1 MRRNGAR
8 CRQWVARGDR
18 VFPFPG
24 PDHPLPGRRS
34 SQNRACRIRVL
45 DGGEF
50 ILEAIE
56 GETSL
61 FVNGLPLSGRP
72 LRAGDEVR
80 LGDSLFIARGHERA
94 PATVLDA
101 CPVSLGRLAR
111 ARQLLEVPFDDA
123 VLYAE
128 EVDGLRAGHDLAKL
142 TRAVGALT
150 SVRGLAAI
158 DSALA
163 GFILGVVPAERV
175 AFIDCDGSALTVRSG
190 WSSAGNRPLEV
201 DAGIVKQA
209 CEQRTASIVEAGGRR
224 VLAGPMIA
232 FGRATGAAW
241 VEAAEGATALDQG
254 HLRLL
259 LVMTALA
266 AVAREESREAA
277 RLRESKER
285 LQAEINLEHNMVGR
299 SQPMRAL
306 FDRIARVAQTDA
318 TVLIRGE
325 SGTGKELVARA
336 VHRNS
341 ARATRPFVAINCAAL
356 TESLLESELFGHEKG
371 AFTGALGVKKGR
383 FELADG
389 GTLFLDEIGELPL
402 NLQAKLLR
410 ALQEREFERVGGTR
424 PVRVDVRLIAA
435 TNRDL
440 EAAIKSGAFRQDL
453 FYRLNVVSLTLPPL
467 RERSRICRCSP
478 TTSCASTRR
487 GAAGSRARSPPD
499 VVTRFLGYDWPGNVR
514 ELENIIEQAL
524 VLGSGECV
532 VPDDLPPGLFSSDAG
547 GGLVAR
553 LPPHARAD
561 QARSHR
567 QRVRADRTATTP
579 RRRGCWA
586 CTPTTCTACCAT
598 STCGPHRHAVARGS
612 GLGARGEARLELGD
626 QPPNRRTANPSPE
639 PGVSHLRHFSY

>member
-1 MRRNGAR
+1 MELVAVNGLLAGTAYLLS
-8 CRQWVARGDR
+8 QGLIIPAPDDGSSPSQRG
-18 VFPFPG
+18 
-24 PDHPLPGRRS
+24 
-34 SQNRACRIRVL
+34 CRIRAL

-50 ILEAIE
+50 TLEAID
-56 GETSL
+56 GDTSL
-61 FVNGLPLSGRP
+61 FVNGLPLTGRP

-80 LGDSLFIARGHERA
+80 LGDSLFIARGDERA

-111 ARQLLEVPFDDA
+111 TRQLLEVPFDDA
-123 VLYAE
+123 VLYAD
-128 EVDGLRAGHDLAKL
+128 EVDGPRAGHDLAKL
-142 TRAVGALT
+142 TRAVAALT

-175 AFIDCDGSALTVRSG
+175 AFIDCDGGAVTARSG

-201 DAGIVKQA
+201 DAGIVRQA
-209 CEQRTASIVEAGGRR
+209 TERRTASIVEAGGRR

-232 FGRATGAAW
+232 FGRTTGAVW
-241 VEAAEGATALDQG
+241 VEAAEGTTALDQG

-277 RLRESKER
+277 RLQENKER

-299 SQPMRAL
+299 SQPMRAV

-383 FELADG
+383 LELADG
-389 GTLFLDEIGELPL
+389 GTLFLDEIGELPI

-424 PVRVDVRLIAA
+424 PVRVDFRLVAA

-440 EAAIKSGAFRQDL
+440 EAAVKSSAFRQDL
-453 FYRLNVVSLTLPPL
+453 FYRLNVVSLILPPL
-467 RERSRICRCSP
+467 RDRKQDLPLLADYFVRKHAARCGRQSC
-478 TTSCASTRR
+478 TLTS
-487 GAAGSRARSPPD
+487 D

-524 VLGSGECV
+524 VLGSGDCV
-532 VPDDLPPGLFSSDAG
+532 VPDDLPPGLFSTEAVAASSLDYHQTLEQTKRDLIAKAFEQAG
-547 GGLVAR
+547 RNHTQAAR
-553 LPPHARAD
+553 LLGVHPNYLHRLLRNLDLRARI
-561 QARSHR
+561 
-567 QRVRADRTATTP
+567 
-579 RRRGCWA
+579 
-586 CTPTTCTACCAT
+586 
-598 STCGPHRHAVARGS
+598 
-612 GLGARGEARLELGD
+612 GA
-626 QPPNRRTANPSPE
+626 Q
-639 PGVSHLRHFSY
+639 

>member
-1 MRRNGAR
+1 MGCSREPRTSLPRA
-8 CRQWVARGDR
+8 W
-18 VFPFPG
+18 
-24 PDHPLPGRRS
+24 HPLTRRRVPGQRG
-34 SQNRACRIRVL
+34 CRILAV

-50 ILEAIE
+50 TLEAVD
-56 GETSL
+56 GDTSL

-72 LRAGDEVR
+72 LRTGDEVR
-80 LGDSLFIARGHERA
+80 LGDSLFIARAHERA

-101 CPVSLGRLAR
+101 CPVSLGRLAKTR
-111 ARQLLEVPFDDA
+111 HVLEMPFDDA
-123 VLYAE
+123 VLYADGG
-128 EVDGLRAGHDLAKL
+128 DGLRAGDDLAKL

-175 AFIDCDGSALTVRSG
+175 AFVDHDGRALSVRSG
-190 WSSAGNRPLEV
+190 WSSAGSRAIEV
-201 DAGIVKQA
+201 DEEIVKHA
-209 CEQRTASIVEAGGRR
+209 CRQRSASIVEAGGRQ

-232 FGRATGAAW
+232 FGRATGAVW
-241 VEAAEGATALDQG
+241 VEAAAAATLDQG

-259 LVMTALA
+259 LVIAALA

-277 RLRESKER
+277 RLQESKER

-299 SQPMRAL
+299 SQPMRTV

-341 ARATRPFVAINCAAL
+341 GRATRPFVAINCAAL
-356 TESLLESELFGHEKG
+356 TESLLETELFGHEKG

-383 FELADG
+383 LELADG

-402 NLQAKLLR
+402 DLQAKLLR

-424 PVRVDVRLIAA
+424 PVRVDFRLVAA

-440 EAAIKSGAFRQDL
+440 DAAVKSSAFRQDL

-467 RERSRICRCSP
+467 RERKQDLP
-478 TTSCASTRR
+478 LLADTSCASTRCA
-487 GAAGSRARSPPD
+487 AAGSRARSPRTSYLLP
-499 VVTRFLGYDWPGNVR
+499 RLRLAGQRARAR
-514 ELENIIEQAL
+514 EHHRAGAGARQRRLRGPRRSAARA
-524 VLGSGECV
+524 
-532 VPDDLPPGLFSSDAG
+532 VPERRAG
-547 GGLVAR
+547 AGLVAR
-553 LPPHARAD
+553 LPPDARAH

-567 QRVRADRTATTP
+567 PRLRAGGPQPHTGGASP
-579 RRRGCWA
+579 RRAPQLPAPPAAQPRSARPYRG
-586 CTPTTCTACCAT
+586 
-598 STCGPHRHAVARGS
+598 AVRRGRGS
-612 GLGARGEARLELGD
+612 GLGARVSDAGSSAVDCGIPRL
-626 QPPNRRTANPSPE
+626 
-639 PGVSHLRHFSY
+639 

>member
-1 MRRNGAR
+1 MELVAVNGVLAGTAYVLA
-8 CRQWVARGDR
+8 QGLVIPSPDDASPGQRG
-18 VFPFPG
+18 
-24 PDHPLPGRRS
+24 
-34 SQNRACRIRVL
+34 CRILAV
-45 DGGEF
+45 DAGEF
-50 ILEAIE
+50 TLEAVD
-56 GETSL
+56 GDMSL

-72 LRAGDEVR
+72 LRTGDEVR
-80 LGDSLFIARGHERA
+80 LGDSLFIARAHERV
-94 PATVLDA
+94 PTTVLDA
-101 CPVSLGRLAR
+101 CPVSLGRLAKTPHV
-111 ARQLLEVPFDDA
+111 LEMPFDDA
-123 VLYAE
+123 VLYADG
-128 EVDGLRAGHDLAKL
+128 VDELRAGDDLAKL

-175 AFIDCDGSALTVRSG
+175 AFVDHDGRALSVRSG
-190 WSSAGNRPLEV
+190 WSSAGSKAIEV
-201 DAGIVKQA
+201 DEEIVKHA
-209 CEQRTASIVEAGGRR
+209 CRQRSASIVEAGGRQ

-232 FGRATGAAW
+232 FGRATGAVW
-241 VEAAEGATALDQG
+241 VEAAAAATLDQG

-259 LVMTALA
+259 LVIAALA
-266 AVAREESREAA
+266 AVAREESRETAW
-277 RLRESKER
+277 LQESKER

-299 SQPMRAL
+299 SQAMRTV

-383 FELADG
+383 LELADG

-424 PVRVDVRLIAA
+424 PVRVDFRLVAA
-435 TNRDL
+435 TNRDID
-440 EAAIKSGAFRQDL
+440 AAVKSSAFRQDL

-467 RERSRICRCSP
+467 RERKQDLPLLADYFLRKHAVRCGRQ
-478 TTSCASTRR
+478 SCTLT
-487 GAAGSRARSPPD
+487 PD
-499 VVTRFLGYDWPGNVR
+499 VVTCFLGYDWPGNVR

-524 VLGSGECV
+524 VLGSGDCV
-532 VPDDLPPGLFSSDAG
+532 VPDDLPPGLFPSGAPAPASSLDYHQTLERTKRDLIAHAFEQAG
-547 GGLVAR
+547 RNHTQAAR
-553 LPPHARAD
+553 LLGVHPNYLHRLLRNLDLRARI
-561 QARSHR
+561 
-567 QRVRADRTATTP
+567 
-579 RRRGCWA
+579 
-586 CTPTTCTACCAT
+586 
-598 STCGPHRHAVARGS
+598 
-612 GLGARGEARLELGD
+612 GAR
-626 QPPNRRTANPSPE
+626 
-639 PGVSHLRHFSY
+639 